1 MAENVMY
8 QSIETGLNKAA
19 IFITIKDNNTLTS
32 HLVTRNKSIISF
44 FNNGFTEIPYGKN
57 IDNNTI
63 EAYELRYNRV
73 VNLNTTHIHEVYYY
87 GLPIELA
94 PPVFLNP
101 TFENSIN
108 DNKIVESQLSEFLI
122 KVKKERDE
130 GMYQE
135 HPFVEAD
142 IATLYNIKYFFEQE
156 YGITSDNTDVLDLF
170 NKYEIFNIMSNSV
183 AVKNILELQKKMFF
197 LPAILECTGSAKDD
211 LKNILS
217 GILDNSAFSKEKWIQ
232 ILETK
237 RSSYILDYQKQLEDL
252 KQKFV
257 INSTTNID
265 ISSAQAEYESL
276 HNQFVQIIENLTQI
290 SFVDELSLYNDYRL
304 YLRYW
309 PSLFMDA
316 VEFHKH
322 IRPFTDLEHLV
333 IKLFIRAGI
342 EFDYDSIYR
351 KDFDF
356 YNSII
361 TDLEVHTETWR
372 EYKLK
377 HITEVAASRAEEIR
391 TEIGPLYDALTPEER
406 VELDKALA
414 ELTDFNLYK
423 DSLNN
428 LTRLTDVMSYWPV
441 SLYPAPEDTLRL

>member
-1 MAENVMY
+1 MVENAMY
-8 QSIETGLNKAA
+8 KSIETGLNKAA
-19 IFITIKDNNTLTS
+19 IFIVIKNNGTLTN
-32 HLVTRNKSIISF
+32 HLVTLNKSIISF
-44 FNNGFTEIPYGKN
+44 FDNGFTQIPYGKN
-57 IDNNTI
+57 IENNTI

-73 VNLNTTHIHEVYYY
+73 VNLDTTHVHEVYYY
-87 GLPIELA
+87 GLPVELA

-101 TFENSIN
+101 AFKNIIN
-108 DNKIVESQLSEFLI
+108 DNMIVESQLSEFLI

-135 HPFVEAD
+135 HPYVEAD
-142 IATLYNIKYFFEQE
+142 VDCLYRIKHFFAQE
-156 YGITSDNTDVLDLF
+156 YDITSDNSDVLELF
-170 NKYEIFNIMSNSV
+170 DKYEIFNIMSNTV
-183 AVKNILELQKKMFF
+183 AVKNILELEKKMFF
-197 LPAILECTGSAKDD
+197 LPAILECAGSAKDD

-217 GILDNSAFSKEKWIQ
+217 EIIDNSAFSKDKWIQ
-232 ILETK
+232 ILEAK

-290 SFVDELSLYNDYRL
+290 SFVDELSLYDDYRL

-309 PSLFMDA
+309 PSLFMDT
-316 VEFHKH
+316 VEFHNH

-361 TDLEVHTETWR
+361 TDLEIHTETWR

-391 TEIGPLYDALTPEER
+391 TEMIPLCDALTPEER
-406 VELDKALA
+406 VEFDKAIA
-414 ELTDFNLYK
+414 ELTDIDAYIDTLK
-423 DSLNN
+423 N

-441 SLYPAPEDTLRL
+441 SLYPVPNDTLQL